1 MSGFVKKA
9 VVWLGLNEEFPTED
23 RAIVE
28 PPRPDRAGA
37 GSSPR
42 AERPGDRV
50 QPDRTSAAR
59 TIPGNQGSPDRTPSG
74 RPNVNPQGGGYGD
87 SSVRV
92 IPMDMDPDEQ
102 QAVVGSVRPVAAAM
116 TTKPQLIVPKSFND
130 AQQVADAYRD
140 TKPVIVNLQGAERD
154 LARRLIDFS
163 SGLCYGLGGSME
175 RVADQV
181 YLLTPDDVEVS
192 DEERQRLLD
201 GK

>member
-28 PPRPDRAGA
+28 SPRPDRAGS
-37 GSSPR
+37 GSPQPT
-42 AERPGDRV
+42 ERPGDRV
-50 QPDRTSAAR
+50 QPDRPSAVRA
-59 TIPGNQGSPDRTPSG
+59 IPGNQASPDRTPSG
-74 RPNVNPQGGGYGD
+74 RPNANPLGGGYGD

-102 QAVVGSVRPVAAAM
+102 QPVGSVRPVVAAM

-181 YLLTPDDVEVS
+181 YLLTPDDVQVS

>member
-28 PPRPDRAGA
+28 PPRPDRAGS
-37 GSSPR
+37 GSPQR
-42 AERPGDRV
+42 TERPGDRAQPDRPSAV
-50 QPDRTSAAR
+50 RAIPGQQGPPDRTS
-59 TIPGNQGSPDRTPSG
+59 SG
-74 RPNVNPQGGGYGD
+74 RPNTNPLGGGYGD

-92 IPMDMDPDEQ
+92 IPMDMDPDERPP
-102 QAVVGSVRPVAAAM
+102 VRSVRPVAAAL

-130 AQQVADAYRD
+130 AQQVADAYCD

-181 YLLTPDDVEVS
+181 YLLTPDDVQVS

>member
-23 RAIVE
+23 RAIVD

-42 AERPGDRV
+42 AERPGERG

-59 TIPGNQGSPDRTPSG
+59 PIPGDHGSPDRTQGG
-74 RPNVNPQGGGYGD
+74 RPDVNPQGGGYGD

-102 QAVVGSVRPVAAAM
+102 QPVGSVRPVAAAM

-201 GK
+201 GE